1 MKKNEMKKEL
11 IVEGSKII
19 MSLASDV
26 ILNSKDYSKKEAVER
41 LDLIFHLALT
51 FESILESND
60 KKALEKFYISNVF
73 NYKEVK

>member
-1 MKKNEMKKEL
+1 MKKKKMKKEL

-26 ILNSKDYSKKEAVER
+26 ILNSKDYSKKEAVEI

-51 FESILESND
+51 FESILESSD
-60 KKALEKFYISNVF
+60 KKALEKFYVSNVL
-73 NYKEVK
+73 NYKEVN